1 MLFTSKVFLP
11 DNQLYNIT
19 HQGSWQVP
27 FPKHATQK
35 DVPFFTLDGEE
46 KKVQMMG
53 LRAHLQFA
61 QFDDLEGDLVGVP
74 HTWYLSA
81 QSFIRLLKLV

>member
-19 HQGSWQVP
+19 HQGSWRVP

-35 DVPFFTLDGEE
+35 DAQVFTLDGEE
-46 KKVQMMG
+46 KRVQMMK
-53 LRAHLQFA
+53 LRADLQFTDFESLQA
-61 QFDDLEGDLVGVP
+61 RAV
-74 HTWYLSA
+74 
-81 QSFIRLLKLV
+81 RLAFEQ

>member
-1 MLFTSKVFLP
+1 MLSTSKVFLS
-11 DNQLYNIT
+11 DYQVNNIT

-53 LRAHLQFA
+53 LRADLQFA
-61 QFDDLEGDLVGVP
+61 QFEDLQARAV
-74 HTWYLSA
+74 
-81 QSFIRLLKLV
+81 RLAFEQ